1 MALTRTN
8 IEVDDDACGE
18 VMRRFGLSTKKD
30 AVNFA
35 LRWVATEPMT
45 LEEALAMEGA
55 CAVTDLPVDDE
66 IADLGRTAGSEE

>member
-1 MALTRTN
+1 MSVTRTN
-8 IEVDDDACGE
+8 IEVDDEACGE

-55 CAVTDLPVDDE
+55 CAIDVLAADEDL
-66 IADLGRTAGSEE
+66 AGTGVVENQE